1 MSKREDA
8 DIIQDIKE
16 VIYRIISYTSEM
28 EYEEFLK
35 VYKTRD
41 AVIRNIEILGEAVKL
56 LSDEAKAEYP
66 NSIPWRKIAGT
77 RDRLIHFYFGV
88 NIDIIWDIAKNEIL
102 LLSAQLEAE
111 AKSGF

>member
-16 VIYRIISYTSEM
+16 VINRIISYTSEM

-35 VYKTRD
+35 DYKTQD

-56 LSDEAKAEYP
+56 
-66 NSIPWRKIAGT
+66 
-77 RDRLIHFYFGV
+77 
-88 NIDIIWDIAKNEIL
+88 
-102 LLSAQLEAE
+102 
-111 AKSGF
+111 